1 MFVGIAIFSRFPTF
15 RLWLVEGIP
24 FGIGRGHIRDVMS
37 VMRRCPVFGKRQAMY
52 GSGTAG
58 RVVLGDKCTTP
69 YSVASVPF
77 PPLAGFFAR

>member
-37 VMRRCPVFGKRQAMY
+37 VMGASPGVRERQAMY

-58 RVVLGDKCTTP
+58 HVVLGDKYTTP